1 MGNQLKQPMNKR
13 NSLLAIVGALALGNT
28 AAILLKTQNFRGKAY
43 KSGEV
48 RTHEAFKY
56 GKFITRLQAAN
67 EPGTVTSFFTF
78 WKGAETGSSDEEWS
92 KAGWSEIDMELVP
105 SAHHG
110 TFSTNIIY
118 EDE

>member
-1 MGNQLKQPMNKR
+1 MNKR

-105 SAHHG
+105 SAGYG